1 MERYGRC
8 IVNEQLESYRAALA
22 AYPEFGAE
30 AVPIVCQSADDPV
43 LVKLARD
50 FNVRA
55 HFTGAS
61 CLERALN
68 LMHHVHTELFC
79 PGDQVTPTSNNIY
92 GIMAV
97 KQQGALFCSYQ
108 AIVLTE
114 MLLSMGVPCVRL
126 TCTPRTFDYDRHV
139 VTLAHMPELDRW
151 VLLDPTFDTCFL
163 DADGLPMAPDT
174 IRRAYLAGGVPRFQP
189 IAIDKQ
195 WTLVLNGVV
204 YETYDE
210 WYAVY
215 MAKDLFRFTCPAESR
230 FGDSDCHSW
239 YVLNPNGYAERNAY
253 DDLPQ
258 AAQVE
263 YRESLRF
270 AKA

>member
-1 MERYGRC
+1 M
-8 IVNEQLESYRAALA
+8 NEQLESYRAALVA
-22 AYPEFGAE
+22 FPEYGPE
-30 AVPIVCQSADDPV
+30 AVPIACQPAAEPV

-50 FNVRA
+50 FDVRE
-55 HFTGAS
+55 HFSGQS
-61 CLERALN
+61 CCDRALA

-79 PGDQVTPTSNNIY
+79 PDGQATPISNDTY

-97 KQQGALFCSYQ
+97 RQQGALFCWYQ
-108 AIVLTE
+108 ATVLTE

-126 TCTPRTFDYDRHV
+126 TCAPRTFDFDRHV

-151 VLLDPTFDTCFL
+151 VLLDPTLDTCFL
-163 DADGLPMAPDT
+163 DTAGLPIAPDA

-189 IAIDKQ
+189 IVIDKQ

-215 MAKDLFRFTCPAESR
+215 MAKNLFRFTCPAESR
-230 FGDSDCHSW
+230 FDEDVRRPW
-239 YVLNPNGYAERNAY
+239 YVLNPCGYTERNEY
-253 DDLPQ
+253 DDVPQ
-258 AAQVE
+258 ASCVE
-263 YRESLRF
+263 YRQSLSFTR
-270 AKA
+270 A